1 MEEKKFDVNSLIGF
15 VLIGAILVWM
25 LYLNKPTEEEIQAE
39 KAKTE
44 AAAKEKLAAEQVE
57 SKEVTIEEATQ
68 ELSVANTGD
77 SLALDKLKN
86 RLGSFAYSG
95 TLPSATNATTVLE
108 NEVLALTISNKGGYI
123 IEARL
128 KEHSTYDSIPVFL
141 IKDGN
146 ASFNLMFSSEN
157 RLLNSEDL
165 FFEPSLSN
173 NGDNSVLT
181 MRLKTSENAFIEYRY
196 ELVPDQYMLDFS
208 IRTQGL
214 EGILNTSQPIHLDWN
229 IKGYRHAKSITYEN
243 RYSRLTY
250 EYEDGKH
257 SKLSPA
263 GEDDEVE
270 KDVTWMN
277 FRQHFFSSMLLT
289 DTPFKVVKLT

>member
-25 LYLNKPTEEEIQAE
+25 LYLNKPTEEEMQAE

-44 AAAKEKLAAEQVE
+44 AAAKERLAAEQVE

-173 NGDNSVLT
+173 NGDN
-181 MRLKTSENAFIEYRY
+181 RR
-196 ELVPDQYMLDFS
+196 
-208 IRTQGL
+208 
-214 EGILNTSQPIHLDWN
+214 SQ
-229 IKGYRHAKSITYEN
+229 
-243 RYSRLTY
+243 
-250 EYEDGKH
+250 
-257 SKLSPA
+257 
-263 GEDDEVE
+263 
-270 KDVTWMN
+270 
-277 FRQHFFSSMLLT
+277 
-289 DTPFKVVKLT
+289 